1 MAPYCQDLNKPSSD
15 EQSVSLIICTDTFLV
30 KTGGPKQCS
39 EKSNHAQYLL
49 LNDDNMLGEQHVRGT
64 TPSLASR
71 LAMTRFFFFKIKMR
85 PFSGEKE

>member
-49 LNDDNMLGEQHVRGT
+49 LNDDNMLGEHREEKNILST
-64 TPSLASR
+64 ECLY
-71 LAMTRFFFFKIKMR
+71 IKSTFCTLM
-85 PFSGEKE
+85 